1 MAAYINFRWQDL
13 VDILAVAFLAYRV
26 MLFFVDTRAMQ
37 LVRGLLVIA
46 GVGVLARAFD
56 LRTISWIL
64 SHLLGA
70 FIISIPIVFQPEL
83 RRLLEELGRGGLFSN
98 NSRAES
104 VAAGHADAVIN
115 ALLYLQQHKIG
126 ALIIFQRETGL
137 REIWR
142 SAVHLKAEITQEL
155 LLSIFWPNSPLH
167 DGAVIMDRQAV
178 IAAACYLPLSD
189 NSDIS
194 RWHGTRHRAAVGVS
208 EVSDAFAI
216 VVSEEHGHTSLA
228 VRGKLS
234 RPLTDEQLSRFIRRY
249 FSSHSKD
256 ENLLKRLRTEIESQW
271 SETDR

>member
-1 MAAYINFRWQDL
+1 M
-13 VDILAVAFLAYRV
+13 
-26 MLFFVDTRAMQ
+26 
-37 LVRGLLVIA
+37 
-46 GVGVLARAFD
+46 
-56 LRTISWIL
+56 
-64 SHLLGA
+64 GA

-115 ALLYLQQHKIG
+115 ALFYLQQHKIG

-167 DGAVIMDRQAV
+167 DGAVIMDRQSV

-216 VVSEEHGHTSLA
+216 VVSEEHGHTSLS

-234 RPLTDEQLSRFIRRY
+234 RPLTDEQLSRFVRRY
-249 FSSHSKD
+249 FSSHQKD
-256 ENLLKRLRTEIESQW
+256 ENLLKRLKTEIEYQW
-271 SETDR
+271 SDADR